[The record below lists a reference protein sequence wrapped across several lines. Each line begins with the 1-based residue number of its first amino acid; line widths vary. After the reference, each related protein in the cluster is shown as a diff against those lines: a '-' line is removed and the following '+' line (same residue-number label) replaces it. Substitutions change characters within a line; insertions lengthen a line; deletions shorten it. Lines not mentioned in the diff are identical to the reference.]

1 MTAAAH
7 AGPAPSYSEL
17 LRQSRTSAPR
27 LIESGANVGVAN
39 GQVVQARARP
49 NPIIGVEVEDV
60 GVKDSTGLS
69 RSQTTLSASQALELG
84 GKRQARIAASGAELS
99 AAQARQMK
107 VSADFAYDLAIAYA
121 TAEAAQKR
129 TQLLESDVGRAT
141 EDLRVARALVIAGKE
156 ADLRAV
162 QAQVAVT
169 ATDADLQASRADLGE
184 ALASLSILAGASET
198 YTSIEASVLDRAD
211 RLGAPSLSTLGAS
224 PAVAVAE
231 AERQAAAFRVDVER
245 ARATPDVTLSVGA
258 RRYDHEDDTGLVVGA
273 SVPLP
278 LFDRNRG
285 SVSAASAQLTAA
297 NARLAS
303 ARLEEETGRRVAAS
317 QIAAGDAR
325 LKAAIQAEAAAGE
338 AYNLARI
345 GYEGGKSPLIEL
357 LNARRAVTEAQ
368 SRLLDA
374 RLARIRA
381 EAALA
386 RLSGRAAFGE

>member
-1 MTAAAH
+1 M
-7 AGPAPSYSEL
+7 
-17 LRQSRTSAPR
+17 
-27 LIESGANVGVAN
+27 
-39 GQVVQARARP
+39 VQARARS
-49 NPIIGVEVEDV
+49 NPTIGVEVEDV

-84 GKRQARIAASGAELS
+84 GKRQARIAASGAEVS
-99 AAQARQMK
+99 AAQARQTK
-107 VSADFAYDLAIAYA
+107 ASADFAYDLAIAYA

-129 TQLLESDVGRAT
+129 TQLLESDVERAA
-141 EDLRVARALVIAGKE
+141 EDLRVARALVSAGKE

-169 ATDADLQASRADLGE
+169 AADADLQASRADFGE
-184 ALASLSILAGASET
+184 ALANLSVLAGASET

-211 RLGAPSLSTLGAS
+211 GLSAPVSNALGVS

-245 ARATPDVTLSVGA
+245 ARAIPDVTLSIGA

-303 ARLEEETGRRVAAS
+303 ARLEEETGRRIAAS
-317 QIAAGDAR
+317 QLTAGDAR
-325 LKAAIQAEAAAGE
+325 LKAAIQAEQAAGE

-386 RLSGRAAFGE
+386 RLSGRVAFGE